1 MFGLFKK
8 KAPEDLDPRFVSPA
22 DLVYAKYK
30 KGDPWKDHDI
40 KKNMRDRFP
49 LLDFSKAYKKCIKY
63 GLIQESADGKTEM
76 TDRARELLARHD
88 YIEFCAKHLPYKRV
102 DFSEMCATRNREP
115 NAALYDVIMSGL
127 DKKEFVERYVD
138 WYMEDEED
146 DWDAQDR
153 ADRKREAKED
163 AKEEYQE
170 IMDKIKALKKEGK
183 L

>member
-1 MFGLFKK
+1 
-8 KAPEDLDPRFVSPA
+8 
-22 DLVYAKYK
+22 
-30 KGDPWKDHDI
+30 
-40 KKNMRDRFP
+40 
-49 LLDFSKAYKKCIKY
+49 
-63 GLIQESADGKTEM
+63 
-76 TDRARELLARHD
+76 
-88 YIEFCAKHLPYKRV
+88 
-102 DFSEMCATRNREP
+102 MCATRNREP
-115 NAALYDVIMSGL
+115 DAALYDVIMAGL
-127 DKKEFVERYVD
+127 DKKEFIERYVD